1 MRRLIKGTISLWS
14 LLLVSVTVAEAQ
26 PGLSS
31 TVTGHI
37 TAEVISTLTAVETSQ
52 LSFGKFSPGPQGG
65 SLILNP
71 ENTISVMGSVWPGSG
86 THSAASFYVTGDP
99 GVAYTVSLPS
109 SPVTITHVSS
119 ARTMTVED
127 WTSVPFA
134 EPGAGLLENGSQ
146 VVYVG
151 ATLRVGTINDN
162 PVGVYTGTYTITFVF
177 N

>member
-1 MRRLIKGTISLWS
+1 MRRLIKGKISLWL

-134 EPGAGLLENGSQ
+134 EPG
-146 VVYVG
+146 
-151 ATLRVGTINDN
+151 
-162 PVGVYTGTYTITFVF
+162 
-177 N
+177 

>member
-1 MRRLIKGTISLWS
+1 MRRLIKGTISLWL

>member
-1 MRRLIKGTISLWS
+1 MIRFIPRSISLWL
-14 LLLVSVTVAEAQ
+14 LLLVSSLVAEAQ
-26 PGLSS
+26 PGVSS

-37 TAEVISTLTAVETSQ
+37 TAEVISTLSAVETTQ

-86 THSAASFYVTGDP
+86 THSAASFFVTGDP
-99 GVAYTVSLPS
+99 GIAYTVSIPS
-109 SPVTITHVSS
+109 SPVTITHVNSV
-119 ARTMTVED
+119 RTMTVEN
-127 WTSVPFA
+127 WTSIPLP

-151 ATLRVGTINDN
+151 ATLKVGTLNDN
-162 PVGVYTGTYTITFVF
+162 PIGVYTGTYTITFEF

>member
-1 MRRLIKGTISLWS
+1 MRRLISRTISLWL
-14 LLLVSVTVAEAQ
+14 LLLVSVFVAEAQ
-26 PGLSS
+26 PAASS

-37 TAEVISTLTAVETSQ
+37 TAEVISTLSAEETTQ
-52 LSFGKFSPGPQGG
+52 LSFGRFSPGPQGG

-71 ENTISVMGSVWPGSG
+71 ENNISVIGSVWPGSG
-86 THSAASFYVTGDP
+86 SHSAASFYVTGDP
-99 GVAYTVSLPS
+99 GVAYTVSLPE

-127 WTSVPFA
+127 WKSVPLS

-151 ATLRVGTINDN
+151 ATLRVGTLNDN
-162 PVGVYTGTYTITFVF
+162 PVGVYTGTYVITFEF

>member
-1 MRRLIKGTISLWS
+1 MRRLIKGTISLWL

-52 LSFGKFSPGPQGG
+52 LNFGKFSPGPQGG

>member
-1 MRRLIKGTISLWS
+1 MRRFIPRSISLWL
-14 LLLVSVTVAEAQ
+14 LLLVSAFVAEAQ
-26 PGLSS
+26 PGVSS

-37 TAEVISTLTAVETSQ
+37 TAEVISTLSAVETTQ

-71 ENTISVMGSVWPGSG
+71 ENTISVLGSVWPGSG

-99 GVAYTVSLPS
+99 GIAYSVSLPAI
-109 SPVTITHVSS
+109 PVTITHVNS
-119 ARTMTVED
+119 ARTMIVEN
-127 WTSVPFA
+127 WTSVPIA

-151 ATLRVGTINDN
+151 ATLKVGPLYDN
-162 PVGVYTGTYTITFVF
+162 PVGVYTGTYTITFEF

>member
-1 MRRLIKGTISLWS
+1 MRRLIKGKISLWL

>member
-1 MRRLIKGTISLWS
+1 MRRLIKGTISLWL
-14 LLLVSVTVAEAQ
+14 LLLVSVTMAEAQ

-71 ENTISVMGSVWPGSG
+71 ENTISVMCSVWPGSG

-162 PVGVYTGTYTITFVF
+162 PVGVYTGTYTITFEF

>member
-1 MRRLIKGTISLWS
+1 MRRLIKGKISLWL

-52 LSFGKFSPGPQGG
+52 LNFGKFSPGPQGG